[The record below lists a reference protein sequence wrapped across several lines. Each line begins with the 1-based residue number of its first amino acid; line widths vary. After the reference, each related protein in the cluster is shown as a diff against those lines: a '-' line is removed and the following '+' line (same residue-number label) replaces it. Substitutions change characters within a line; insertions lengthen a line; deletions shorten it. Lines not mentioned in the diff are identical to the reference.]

1 MVRRVLGVAAALLLA
16 IIAGIVLTLS
26 AEHHKAV
33 TLPALTGPYSV
44 GRASFDWVDQSRTE
58 KLAPETRAKRELT
71 VWIWYPASIEK
82 TASALEYLPRP
93 WRVALARRQGP
104 LMANFMMHD
113 TSLVQSRGFD
123 NADVASAQ
131 RTYPV
136 ILMKPGI
143 GALALYYTTLAEDLA
158 SDGYIVV
165 ASDSPYSTFLV
176 AFHDG
181 RVAYRRR
188 AGNAGEAAP
197 ISEQNRAANR
207 VISTWVADD
216 RFVLDRLVQLNRS
229 VSFGKFRG
237 RLNLHAIGVM
247 GHSFGGATAAEFC
260 RQDSRCTAG
269 IDIDGIPFGEVVQKG
284 MDRPF
289 MFLMSDHSKESGPE
303 KQEAT
308 QRIQSLYKRLP
319 QSRLLVTLRD
329 SGHFSFSDLPL
340 IYNHTLAQVSG
351 AAGSLDATRGLAAAA
366 ACISTFFDIHL
377 RGKSSSKLQELR
389 TQYPELVF
397 VDDSKPVGSQ
407 I

>member
-1 MVRRVLGVAAALLLA
+1 MVRRVLGGAAALLA
-16 IIAGIVLTLS
+16 VIAGIVLTLS
-26 AEHHKAV
+26 AEHHEAV

-44 GRASFDWVDQSRTE
+44 GRAAFDWVDQSRTE
-58 KLAPETRAKRELT
+58 ELAPETRSKRELT
-71 VWIWYPASIEK
+71 VWIWYPASIDK
-82 TASALEYLPRP
+82 SATAAEYLPRP

-104 LMANFMMHD
+104 LMTNFMMHD
-113 TSLVQSRGFD
+113 TSLVQSHGFD
-123 NADVASAQ
+123 NADVAPGQ

-165 ASDSPYSTFLV
+165 ASDSTYSTFLV

-207 VISTWVADD
+207 VISAWVADD

-229 VSFGKFRG
+229 DSFGKFRG

-284 MDRPF
+284 MHRPF
-289 MFLMSDHSKESGPE
+289 MFLMSDHSKEIDSE

-308 QRIQSLYKRLP
+308 QRIQSIYERLP
-319 QSRLLVTLRD
+319 RSRLLMTLRD

-340 IYNHTLAQVSG
+340 IYNHTLAQMSG
-351 AAGSLDATRGLAAAA
+351 AAGTIDATRGLAAAA
-366 ACISTFFDIHL
+366 ACISAFFDMHL
-377 RGKSSSKLQELR
+377 RGKSSSTLEELR

-397 VDDSKPVGSQ
+397 GNDSKPVGSQ